1 MAEKVVILGASDKPD
16 RFAFK
21 AMTML
26 KQYGH
31 EPILVNPTLTLKEI
45 AGHIVHSDLD
55 LVPRPVD
62 TLTVYVNPRI
72 SVNLKEKIIS
82 LKPKRVIFNPGTEN
96 PAIEFALKKTGI
108 DTIHACTLVMLSTGE
123 F

>member
-1 MAEKVVILGASDKPD
+1 MTEKVVILGASDKSD
-16 RFAFK
+16 RFAYK
-21 AMTML
+21 AMVML

-31 EPILVNPTLTLKEI
+31 EIVLVHPTLTEI
-45 AGHIVHSDLD
+45 AGQPVYSDLSK
-55 LVPRPVD
+55 VPRPVD

-72 SVNLKEKIIS
+72 SISMKDQIIA

-96 PAIEFALKKTGI
+96 PAIAFDLKKTGI

>member
-1 MAEKVVILGASDKPD
+1 MAEKVVILGASDNPD
-16 RFAFK
+16 RFAHK
-21 AMTML
+21 AMVML

-31 EPILVNPTLTLKEI
+31 EPILVNPTLSEI
-45 AGHIVHSDLD
+45 EGHTVHADLD

-62 TLTVYVNPRI
+62 TLTMYVNPRI

-82 LKPKRVIFNPGTEN
+82 LNPKRVIFNPGTEN

-108 DTIHACTLVMLSTGE
+108 DTIHACTLVMLSTGQY
-123 F
+123 

>member
-1 MAEKVVILGASDKPD
+1 MAERVVILGASDKPD
-16 RFAFK
+16 RFAHK
-21 AMTML
+21 AMVML

-31 EPILVNPTLTLKEI
+31 EPILVNPTLKEI
-45 AGHIVHSDLD
+45 AGHTVHPDLD

-62 TLTVYVNPRI
+62 TLTMYVNPRI
-72 SVNLKEKIIS
+72 SVSMKQKIIN

-96 PAIEFALKKTGI
+96 PAIEFDLKKIGI

>member
-21 AMTML
+21 AMVML

-31 EPILVNPTLTLKEI
+31 EPILVNPSLKDF
-45 AGHIVHSDLD
+45 AGNIVLPDLD

-108 DTIHACTLVMLSTGE
+108 DTIHACTLVMLSTGQY
-123 F
+123 

>member
-1 MAEKVVILGASDKPD
+1 MAEKVVILGASDNPD
-16 RFAFK
+16 RFAHK
-21 AMTML
+21 AMVML

-31 EPILVNPTLTLKEI
+31 EPILVNPTLKEI
-45 AGHIVHSDLD
+45 AGHTVHADLD
-55 LVPRPVD
+55 LVPRPID

-82 LKPKRVIFNPGTEN
+82 LKPRRVIFNPGTEN

-108 DTIHACTLVMLSTGE
+108 DTIHACTLVMLSTGQY
-123 F
+123 